1 MRWRLTLSGSLLS
14 SAGGGGGGGGGRGS
28 LSLSPKVRSTAGSE
42 MLGRQ
47 QDIRLRDAGDFYR
60 HGLAGLTHS
69 SPTHPGIALPHPH
82 ELPINHTHTHTHA
95 HGLRPLPEPGETD
108 AASLCAA
115 AQSYWVC
122 CNRSSW
128 HLARLAST
136 LALQL
141 LKMTPHAPTPQP
153 TNYPTAPP
161 SLAALTQSLGA
172 FCSVSFRCNDVK
184 RRFVSDG
191 DLVCLQLC
199 S

>member
-1 MRWRLTLSGSLLS
+1 MSGSLLS

-82 ELPINHTHTHTHA
+82 ELPINHTHTHA

-141 LKMTPHAPTPQP
+141 LKMTP
-153 TNYPTAPP
+153 PP
-161 SLAALTQSLGA
+161 PPLTHQLPYCPALFGRVDPESWCLL
-172 FCSVSFRCNDVK
+172 VSFLSV
-184 RRFVSDG
+184 
-191 DLVCLQLC
+191 
-199 S
+199 